1 MKLYR
6 NVLAKRLNMPSP
18 CLLTAYVIMGL
29 EAGKVSQSLWKSYH
43 FNPFQTHSSRDS
55 GDIRRY
61 SFICPPY
68 VQKAVGFSKLV
79 IELGHRRTCLR
90 SNTINKKVY
99 PDGRLAKILQWKCCS
114 ENPIPTNITR
124 SNMLQKGSNRMSWR
138 TASPSHSILFLGH
151 QLLPLSCCEAVSSNF
166 IYSACLPQHDPTW
179 EMPKLKHIVFN

>member
-6 NVLAKRLNMPSP
+6 NVLAKRLNMLSP
-18 CLLTAYVIMGL
+18 CPLTAYVIMGL

-124 SNMLQKGSNRMSWR
+124 SNML
-138 TASPSHSILFLGH
+138 HSILFLGH
-151 QLLPLSCCEAVSSNF
+151 QLLPLSCCEAVISNF